1 MATHSSTLAWK
12 IPWTE
17 EPGRPC
23 SPWGREESDMTEW
36 LHFNLIS
43 GMKEGVYLC
52 VCAHVHVHAYTCM
65 YVYMYM
71 HMQYTCAYVYMC
83 SCTHVYRLHTRVSVL
98 ASALTYTRVQ
108 ACTHMPTHVRTCT
121 HVSAY
126 VLHVYAYVHCGPLH
140 TCMYVQVYRYMCSHT
155 HVCIYVHVCA
165 HAHVHAHMC

>member
-98 ASALTYTRVQ
+98 ASALTYT
-108 ACTHMPTHVRTCT
+108 HVFK
-121 HVSAY
+121 HV
-126 VLHVYAYVHCGPLH
+126 H
-140 TCMYVQVYRYMCSHT
+140 TCPHMCAHVHMCLHMCCMYMHMCIVGLYTHACMCKCT
-155 HVCIYVHVCA
+155 GICVHIHVCIYVHVCA
-165 HAHVHAHMC
+165 HAHVRAHMC